1 MKLFC
6 LLVMSETRNWM
17 HRMLNQQQQQQQ
29 TNNNGDYDGG
39 DDDDEASKTITLE
52 MKHELRV
59 KMSPKSQRM
68 AGTEFEMN

>member
-1 MKLFC
+1 
-6 LLVMSETRNWM
+6 
-17 HRMLNQQQQQQQ
+17 MLNQQQQQQQ